1 MPFKPPTY
9 KTDCPQCGK
18 ELQPV
23 ALGPDTAPWLCGPT
37 GCSLGFFACELTAT
51 ARKSWGHHGF
61 IHGPHSEQLHADR
74 LAEFAQSVSR
84 GTSLREDQIGIAST
98 ELLQSL
104 TLNPNVS
111 AAFLALVQTQLTN
124 SGGA

>member
-18 ELQPV
+18 ALQPV
-23 ALGPDTAPWLCGPT
+23 ALSPQTAPYLCS
-37 GCSLGFFACELTAT
+37 GCSLGFFACELTPT

-74 LAEFAQSVSR
+74 LSEFTQSVSR

-98 ELLQSL
+98 ELLKTL

-111 AAFLALVQTQLTN
+111 VAFLALVQTHLTN